1 MLGRLRMTVNECMEA
16 YVTLLDEVW
25 SHPRKTHILGPGQA
39 FLSSRGKYDHER
51 MSNSLKKIVEGTKL
65 GTMYPQFNEDM
76 CRT

>member
-25 SHPRKTHILGPGQA
+25 SHPRKIYFLKLRQT
-39 FLSSRGKYDHER
+39 FLSREKYEPKR
-51 MSNSLKKIVEGTKL
+51 MSDSLKKTVAGAKL
-65 GTMYPQFNEDM
+65 GTMYPQSNEGI